1 MPLQG
6 LGYAGFG
13 SAALD
18 DWRQFGTGLVGLQA
32 VERSASL
39 LAFRMDDR
47 KQCIVIDRA
56 MPEGTRF
63 FGWEV
68 ADAADLDALAA
79 RLEKHQV
86 KVAAEPR
93 ALADARRVRGLIS
106 FSYPAGN
113 RLESFYGAEIA
124 EEPFSPGRSISGFRT
139 GPLGLGHAVLTVENI
154 DAIMPFYVDLLGF
167 GLSDYM
173 QKPFRA
179 YFFHINP
186 RHHSLALI
194 ETGRN
199 GMHHLMVE
207 LFSLDDVGQSYD
219 VALSQADRIGV
230 TLGRHT
236 NDLMTSFYAKTPS
249 SFMVEC
255 GWGGR
260 EIEPS
265 TWRPFELQDGPSLW
279 GHERVFSPQM
289 LPEKR
294 RGASPGQFGRL
305 AIMHGLPLLVDE
317 GVFGVIAKQFK
328 RLAGRLHALLEGID
342 QLRRAPI
349 ILVGEMGLQRNFYV
363 RRLRC
368 RLRRNAVEH
377 HARGQFG
384 NPGSA
389 DDGDCTAEAEA
400 GQSDFAAVLAEV
412 LRGTAHGLG
421 GDVHEIQRIHFPAG
435 GIGVVIWHHLAGIEI
450 GRQCIEAGQRE
461 AVAQPL
467 DLVREPPPFLDHDHA
482 RRVAAGGIGRS

>member
-1 MPLQG
+1 MPVQA

-47 KQCIVIDRA
+47 KQRIVIDRS
-56 MPEGTRF
+56 MPEGARF

-68 ADAADLDALAA
+68 ADAAALDLLAA
-79 RLEKHQV
+79 RLEQAGV
-86 KVAAEPR
+86 DVTAEPQT
-93 ALADARRVRGLIS
+93 LADNRRVRGLIS
-106 FSYPAGN
+106 FRDPAGN
-113 RLESFYGAEIA
+113 RLEAFYGADIDDT
-124 EEPFSPGRSISGFRT
+124 PFRPGRSISGFRT

-154 DAIMPFYVDLLGF
+154 DAVMPFYVDLLGF

-179 YFFHINP
+179 YFFHINA

-219 VALSQADRIGV
+219 VALNETDRIGV

-265 TWRPFELQDGPSLW
+265 SWRPFELQDGPSLW
-279 GHERVFSPQM
+279 GHERVWLPPADREVARQM
-289 LPEKR
+289 R
-294 RGASPGQFGRL
+294 MRAAAS
-305 AIMHGLPLLVDE
+305 GL
-317 GVFGVIAKQFK
+317 
-328 RLAGRLHALLEGID
+328 
-342 QLRRAPI
+342 RAP
-349 ILVGEMGLQRNFYV
+349 VQVMDGNY
-363 RRLRC
+363 RLMSGTC
-368 RLRRNAVEH
+368 AWW
-377 HARGQFG
+377 
-384 NPGSA
+384 
-389 DDGDCTAEAEA
+389 DGVSKTGA
-400 GQSDFAAVLAEV
+400 
-412 LRGTAHGLG
+412 
-421 GDVHEIQRIHFPAG
+421 
-435 GIGVVIWHHLAGIEI
+435 
-450 GRQCIEAGQRE
+450 
-461 AVAQPL
+461 
-467 DLVREPPPFLDHDHA
+467 
-482 RRVAAGGIGRS
+482 